1 MGILFVTFFTNLPI
15 NYKIKPSEV
24 YMKKFIY
31 LAILIFLSSSFVLAN
46 KNKLVFLDKHF
57 VPLTNKKIEDAH
69 YQKTSFPVSDGKQT
83 ERIQDL
89 NGKLIRIITNEFD
102 GKKNLLRSVIEEY
115 GDNERINKISTY
127 EVNTKKEMIEY
138 FHDGNLVGR
147 FLYNDHDMIFG
158 MRVIDGENVETSK
171 NEFEP
176 GFSVS
181 KQQFNE
187 FLRTNLNYPEEARK
201 KRIQGTVTIAL
212 EIMPDGTV
220 NTMEVI
226 NETEV
231 PPILQEEA
239 KRVISAFDKGFRS
252 AVDMDGNPVR
262 KWMYVPVRF
271 SLG

>member
-1 MGILFVTFFTNLPI
+1 
-15 NYKIKPSEV
+15 
-24 YMKKFIY
+24 MKKFIY
-31 LAILIFLSSSFVLAN
+31 LAIFIFLFSSFMFAN
-46 KNKLVFLDKHF
+46 KNKVVFLDKHF
-57 VPLTNKKIEDAH
+57 LPLTNKKIGDAH
-69 YQKTSFPVSDGKQT
+69 YQKTSFPVSGGKQS
-83 ERIQDL
+83 ERIQSL

-102 GKKNLLRSVIEEY
+102 GKKILIRSVTEEY

-147 FLYNDHDMIFG
+147 FLCNDHDVIFG

-176 GFSVS
+176 AFAVS
-181 KQQFNE
+181 KQQFKE
-187 FLRTNLNYPEEARK
+187 YLRINLNYPEEARK
-201 KRIQGTVTIAL
+201 KRIQVTVTIAL
-212 EIMPDGTV
+212 EIMPDGSV

-226 NETEV
+226 NEDEV
-231 PPILQEEA
+231 SLILQEEA
-239 KRVISAFDKGFRS
+239 KRVIASFDKGFRS
-252 AVDMDGNPVR
+252 ALDMDGNPVR